1 MWMLTFLP
9 DDWLTWVAH
18 AVTAVGALGL
28 VAGFFL
34 SAIPLVSQYGRLI
47 RPIFALIL
55 MVGIYFEG
63 SVTTELAWRKSVA
76 DMEEKVRAAEAKSA
90 VVNTEIQTRIVTKIK
105 VVKEKEV
112 VIQEKIK
119 EVEKIIDAN
128 CDVPNE
134 AVKLLNEAAEMPG
147 DSK

>member
-18 AVTAVGALGL
+18 AVTAAGALGL

>member
-1 MWMLTFLP
+1 MLTFLP

>member
-28 VAGFFL
+28 GAGFFL